1 MKNILIA
8 SALAAVLIAG
18 SAVPASAAPVEV
30 DVPGTLSAIQ
40 AAGARATASRI
51 SAINRT
57 IPELTRNECISDA
70 SRGQVIGSLESAADG
85 METLR
90 DEIAAATT
98 VEEAAADYRSVF
110 EQWRVFGVVI
120 PQAHYAAAAECLES
134 TSIPA
139 LLDAQAGLEAAL
151 AAVPDRVTPE
161 IEASMAELD
170 AQLAIAQS
178 EIAGVAAAALAVT
191 VADYNANPAVL
202 SDVRLSISSASSAAR
217 LARTAAG
224 DVVEA
229 LR

>member
-1 MKNILIA
+1 MKHMLIA
-8 SALAAVLIAG
+8 SALAGVLIAG
-18 SAVPASAAPVEV
+18 AAVPASAATVDV
-30 DVPGTLSAIQ
+30 DVPTTLAAIQ

-51 SAINRT
+51 SAIERT
-57 IPELTRNECISDA
+57 IPALTRNECISDA

-98 VEEAAADYRSVF
+98 VEDAAADYRAVF
-110 EQWRVFGVVI
+110 EEWRVFGVVI
-120 PQAHYAAAAECLES
+120 PQAHYVAAAECLEG

-139 LLDAQAGLEAAL
+139 LIDVQTGLEAAL

-161 IEASMAELD
+161 IEGSMAELD
-170 AQLAIAQS
+170 AQLATAQS
-178 EIAGVAAAALAVT
+178 EIAGVSAAALAVT
-191 VADYNANPAVL
+191 VADYNANPSVL
-202 SDVRLSISSASSAAR
+202 SDVRLSISSAGSAAR
-217 LARTAAG
+217 LARIAAG